1 MGGCDS
7 AEMLRP
13 AIRSTA
19 HAILSPSPTTTTT
32 YTWVNKLCN
41 LVINLVLVLIIL

>member
-7 AEMLRP
+7 AEVRRP

-19 HAILSPSPTTTTT
+19 HDPIGACDIG
-32 YTWVNKLCN
+32 W
-41 LVINLVLVLIIL
+41 IGAMGLIHGGTSWGHATLAGSGR